1 MKKLG
6 STRSASPTGRG
17 TPIARRRLRR
27 RLSGGLL
34 LLIALTLSGGLAAVL
49 TPSPQVAVADE
60 NNSAI
65 LRTGKQLFDTSCV
78 SCHGANL
85 QGVAD
90 HGPSLIGVGDAA
102 VYFQVSTGRMPA
114 MRGEAQAVRKD
125 PIFDES
131 QIDAIGAFVQANGGG
146 PTVLRN
152 PDGSLAMKSL
162 RGDDL
167 GRGGDLFRLNCAS
180 CHNFTGKGGALS
192 SGKFAPDLGAGQRA
206 ADPHRDADRPAE
218 HAEVLRPPAVA
229 RREEGHHRLR
239 QDGRRRARARRLRPR
254 WIRTRPRRHGH
265 VDHRDG
271 RRDRAGTVDWGAI
284 MSDTDKD
291 GTAGEPDEAAL
302 ATMSNKELLDLGGK
316 LDGVQIAY
324 KEPRWPI
331 EGTKAEKRAE
341 RGVALWLLLGGAF
354 GLALL
359 LVFLFWPWE
368 YKPQEADGSLLY
380 VLATPLYGLTFGMSV
395 LSIAI
400 GAVLY
405 QKRFIPEEISIQ
417 DRHDGASREID
428 RKTVVA
434 NLTDALETSTIKR
447 RKLVGASLGL
457 GLGAFG
463 LSTLVAF
470 AGGLIKNPWKP
481 VVPTAEGKKAVLWTS
496 GWTPRYHGETIYLA
510 RATGASEGAPFV
522 KLRPEDMDAGGME
535 TVFPWR
541 ESDGDGTTVESH
553 EKLSAIKMGI
563 RNPVMLIRIKSSDMG
578 RVVKRQN
585 QESFNWGEF
594 FAFTKVCSHLG
605 CPSSLYEQQSYRI
618 LCPCH
623 QSQFD
628 ALHFARP
635 IFGPAARA
643 LAQLPIT
650 IDSNGYLV
658 ANGDFIEPVGPAFWE
673 RTTT

>member
-1 MKKLG
+1 
-6 STRSASPTGRG
+6 
-17 TPIARRRLRR
+17 
-27 RLSGGLL
+27 
-34 LLIALTLSGGLAAVL
+34 
-49 TPSPQVAVADE
+49 
-60 NNSAI
+60 
-65 LRTGKQLFDTSCV
+65 
-78 SCHGANL
+78 
-85 QGVAD
+85 
-90 HGPSLIGVGDAA
+90 
-102 VYFQVSTGRMPA
+102 
-114 MRGEAQAVRKD
+114 
-125 PIFDES
+125 
-131 QIDAIGAFVQANGGG
+131 
-146 PTVLRN
+146 
-152 PDGSLAMKSL
+152 
-162 RGDDL
+162 
-167 GRGGDLFRLNCAS
+167 
-180 CHNFTGKGGALS
+180 
-192 SGKFAPDLGAGQRA
+192 
-206 ADPHRDADRPAE
+206 
-218 HAEVLRPPAVA
+218 
-229 RREEGHHRLR
+229 
-239 QDGRRRARARRLRPR
+239 
-254 WIRTRPRRHGH
+254 
-265 VDHRDG
+265 
-271 RRDRAGTVDWGAI
+271 

-291 GTAGEPDEAAL
+291 PAGGEPDEAAL

-316 LDGVQIAY
+316 LDGVTIAY

-341 RGVALWLLLGGAF
+341 RGVALWLLLGGGF

-359 LVFLFWPWE
+359 LIFLFWPWE
-368 YKPQEADGSLLY
+368 YKPQEASGSLLY
-380 VLATPLYGLTFGMSV
+380 DLTTPLYGLTFGMSV
-395 LSIAI
+395 LSIAV

-481 VVPTAEGKKAVLWTS
+481 VVDTAEGKKAVLWTS

-510 RATGASEGAPFV
+510 RATGSGEGAPFV

-541 ESDGDGTTVESH
+541 ESDGDGTTVASH

-563 RNPVMLIRIKSSDMG
+563 RNPVMLIRIKPSDMG

-628 ALHFARP
+628 ALHFAKP

-650 IDSNGYLV
+650 IDSSGYLV